1 MSADLAGQP
10 ATPRGQWNRRA
21 SSDDTAFFVPSPTIV
36 VKDKVVGPLC
46 NLRNL
51 PRHRVVVAAVDE
63 EKL

>member
-1 MSADLAGQP
+1 MSADLAVP
-10 ATPRGQWNRRA
+10 ASDAAGQWNRRA
-21 SSDDTAFFVPSPTIV
+21 SSDDTAFFVPSPTIM

-51 PRHRVVVAAVDE
+51 PGHRVVLAAVDE